1 MKPWTAAVVTL
12 IALVCSFA
20 SAQTTYTRT
29 QPTHIGRSTGD
40 TLRAFD
46 LPFGSANLNWIQA
59 RPNSSCAGQ
68 NAPFLGF
75 VFTELNGVAAPYAA
89 VTAYRFGRTMTQAK
103 CSGPRAIR
111 ALFAGGSVYLTFSYY
126 YGPYKYAGCYR
137 IAETGTLTL
146 D

>member
-1 MKPWTAAVVTL
+1 MNRWTPAVVTF
-12 IALVCSFA
+12 IALACSFV
-20 SAQTTYTRT
+20 SAQTTYTLT

-46 LPFGSANLNWIQA
+46 IPFGSANLNWIQA
-59 RPNSSCAGQ
+59 MPNSSCAGQ

-75 VFTELNGVAAPYAA
+75 VFTELNGVAAPCAP
-89 VTAYRFGRTMTQAK
+89 VTAYRFGKTITQGK

-111 ALFAGGSVYLTFSYY
+111 ALFTGGSVYLTFSYY
-126 YGPYKYAGCYR
+126 YSPYKYAGCYR
-137 IAETGTLTL
+137 IVETGTLTL